1 MEDNKIAGSIILP
14 FGDPEKLAE
23 NRLRAL
29 DIAFTIL
36 PKMKKGKGYGEVAKS
51 RIEVLTEGKEIAED
65 ILDWAYGK

>member
-1 MEDNKIAGSIILP
+1 MEDKRIANSVLFPIEDLHK
-14 FGDPEKLAE
+14 FAE
-23 NRLRAL
+23 NKLKAL
-29 DIAFTIL
+29 EISISIL